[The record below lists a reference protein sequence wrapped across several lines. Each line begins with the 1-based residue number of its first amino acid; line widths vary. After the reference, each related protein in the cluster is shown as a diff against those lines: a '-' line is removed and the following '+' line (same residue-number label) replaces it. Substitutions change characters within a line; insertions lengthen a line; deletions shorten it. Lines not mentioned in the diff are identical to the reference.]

1 LFTIES
7 IDWAINELHIK
18 GEIMKT
24 PLRLSLVAGLFCAS
38 LGASNFDVGISGS
51 ERGIDGFNLS
61 IGDYYRVPYQ
71 EVVMIE
77 RSIPR
82 DEMSVVYFLADQ
94 SHQDARFISNLRLR
108 GISWW
113 DITFRLGLDPRI
125 LYVVDTH
132 RYNNPPY
139 GKAYGYHEASKH
151 RLRDGEIV
159 DLVNVRFLSE
169 HHRISPDEV
178 IDRRRSG
185 ERYDRID
192 EHYRDT
198 KDKSRHESKNDNRS
212 SSYDKGHGQKEDG
225 HSNSGKNSKKEHGD
239 QHDR

>member
-77 RSIPR
+77 RSSPR
-82 DEMSVVYFLADQ
+82 DEMSVVYTRMHVLLAIFACVE
-94 SHQDARFISNLRLR
+94 SVG
-108 GISWW
+108 GISL
-113 DITFRLGLDPRI
+113 F
-125 LYVVDTH
+125 V
-132 RYNNPPY
+132 
-139 GKAYGYHEASKH
+139 
-151 RLRDGEIV
+151 
-159 DLVNVRFLSE
+159 
-169 HHRISPDEV
+169 
-178 IDRRRSG
+178 
-185 ERYDRID
+185 
-192 EHYRDT
+192 
-198 KDKSRHESKNDNRS
+198 
-212 SSYDKGHGQKEDG
+212 
-225 HSNSGKNSKKEHGD
+225 
-239 QHDR
+239 